1 MNARFVLVVVFAGLA
16 GGASA
21 QGPQGI
27 ERVAWLQGCWA
38 LTTADRIVEEQWMVP
53 RAGSMLGMS
62 RTVRGNKLLSY
73 ETTLI
78 REQGERLTF
87 EAHPSGQPA
96 ATFLS
101 TSVSGSR
108 IVFENPQH
116 DFPQQV
122 GYERNANGLLGWIEG
137 TQNGKTR
144 RVEFP
149 YVRAACSL

>member
-1 MNARFVLVVVFAGLA
+1 
-16 GGASA
+16 
-21 QGPQGI
+21 
-27 ERVAWLQGCWA
+27 
-38 LTTADRIVEEQWMVP
+38 MVP
-53 RAGSMLGMS
+53 RGGSMLGMS

-78 REQGERLTF
+78 REQGETLTF

-108 IVFENPQH
+108 IVFENAQH

-122 GYERNANGLLGWIEG
+122 GYERNASGLLGWIAG
-137 TQNGKTR
+137 SQNGKAR
-144 RVEFP
+144 RIEFP
-149 YVRAACSL
+149 YLRVACSQ